1 MDRGNLAL
9 VVIGTLSKVDFPRS
23 RGYERRIGNIETQ
36 YGTFDI
42 ALRVLSI

>member
-1 MDRGNLAL
+1 L
-9 VVIGTLSKVDFPRS
+9 

-42 ALRVLSI
+42 ALRVLSM